1 MLHNNFATWFLIRL
15 WFNKQNNIMKQDNKS
30 IPQTLDAKLEQEQEL
45 THELVKEQEAPSTAA
60 NETQQESTIDN
71 ILSTL
76 GVSDSVAT
84 SAKAILDPIV
94 KGDTPTQGLVALV
107 VKALSH
113 DDDVKNAE
121 AAGYLRGRNE
131 TIEVANKFDDK
142 EPQPVNFPIYRKRS
156 FWDK

>member
-1 MLHNNFATWFLIRL
+1 
-15 WFNKQNNIMKQDNKS
+15 MKQDNKS
-30 IPQTLDAKLEQEQEL
+30 IQQAHDAKPEQEQEL
-45 THELVKEQEAPSTAA
+45 SHEHEKEQEQEAPSTAA
-60 NETQQESTIDN
+60 NETQQESTIDD
-71 ILSTL
+71 ILNTL
-76 GVSDSVAT
+76 GVSDVVAT

-142 EPQPVNFPIYRKRS
+142 EPQPVKFPIYRKRS